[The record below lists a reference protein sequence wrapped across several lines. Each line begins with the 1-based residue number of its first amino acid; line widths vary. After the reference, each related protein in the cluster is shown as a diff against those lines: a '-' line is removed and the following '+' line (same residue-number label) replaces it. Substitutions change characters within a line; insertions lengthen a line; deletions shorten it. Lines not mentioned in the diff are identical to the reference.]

1 MEKEI
6 KRWKTHSMKHKVVI
20 VLMVDGVSFS
30 YTETAGIT
38 FRATEEYVGQLKER
52 LVSCYGCS
60 LKPIITEY

>member
-6 KRWKTHSMKHKVVI
+6 KRWKTHSLKHKVAL
-20 VLMVDGVSFS
+20 VLIADGVSFS
-30 YTETAGIT
+30 YTETAGIV
-38 FRATEEYVGQLKER
+38 FRATEEYVEQLRER